1 MTCAHLH
8 DVAAELALGVL
19 SGRERATAIAHLEQC
34 RACREEVRQLMVV
47 GGLFPELLPPV
58 EPPAGFETRVL
69 QLLRGSAQPEC
80 QPEPRPLPRP
90 ERGPRR
96 RGSIRGGARPGGH
109 QASAQRPNAQRPNAH
124 RPGGERPPSVCGG
137 GPGESGRPGR
147 VRRALAATAMGLA
160 VIAAALGGW
169 RIVGGPSSSTSA
181 ATALLTSASLLT
193 PARNSVGNIF
203 LYSGTPRWLY
213 LYVDMG
219 SGDELVTCQ
228 VMGSDGR
235 ASTIGSFRLADGYGT
250 WGSPDPGN
258 VGAVTGARLLSAD
271 GVVLATATFSH

>member
-19 SGRERATAIAHLEQC
+19 TGRDRATAIAHLEQC

-47 GGLFPELLPPV
+47 GGLLPELLPPV
-58 EPPAGFETRVL
+58 EPPPGFETRVL
-69 QLLRGSAQPEC
+69 QLVQPAAQPEC
-80 QPEPRPLPRP
+80 QPEPRPLPRS
-90 ERGPRR
+90 ERGPRH

-109 QASAQRPNAQRPNAH
+109 QPAAQRPAAH
-124 RPGGERPPSVCGG
+124 RPGGERPPSVTGG
-137 GPGESGRPGR
+137 GPGENGRPGR

-160 VIAAALGGW
+160 VIAAVLGGW
-169 RIVGGPSSSTSA
+169 RIVGPSPSTSS
-181 ATALLTSASLLT
+181 ATPRLTVASLLT
-193 PARNSVGNIF
+193 ATRSSVGSVF

-228 VMGSDGR
+228 VVGSDGR
-235 ASTIGSFRLADGYGT
+235 ASTVGSFRLADGYGT

-271 GVVLATATFSH
+271 GVVLATATFTH

>member
-1 MTCAHLH
+1 MTCAQLH

-19 SGRERATAIAHLEQC
+19 TGRERATAIAHLDHC
-34 RACREEVRQLMVV
+34 RACREEVRQLMAV
-47 GGLFPELLPPV
+47 GGLLPELLPPV
-58 EPPAGFETRVL
+58 EPPSGFETRVL
-69 QLLRGSAQPEC
+69 QLLGASAQSES
-80 QPEPRPLPRP
+80 QSEPGPLPRP
-90 ERGPRR
+90 EGRSPRH

-109 QASAQRPNAQRPNAH
+109 QPGAN
-124 RPGGERPPSVCGG
+124 RPGGDRPPSVTGG

-169 RIVGGPSSSTSA
+169 RIVGGPSPLTNS
-181 ATALLTSASLLT
+181 ATARLTSASLLSAT
-193 PARNSVGNIF
+193 RSSVGSVF

-219 SGDELVTCQ
+219 SGDEFVTCQ
-228 VMGSDGR
+228 VVGADGR
-235 ASTIGSFRLADGYGT
+235 ASTVGSFQLADGYGT

-271 GVVLATATFSH
+271 GVVLATATFTR